1 MNQELEDQ
9 RRELERLMAGDPAV
23 YVCELH
29 GERTTQVC
37 VECYAIQ
44 QERVERESL
53 PLRVA
58 NTAEALRK
66 RVLAEIAPTNGHSPK
81 PSVFTNPGR

>member
-1 MNQELEDQ
+1 MDKDLEEF
-9 RRELERLMAGDPAV
+9 RRELERRSADEPEIL
-23 YVCELH
+23 VCPEH
-29 GERTTQVC
+29 GPRTTQVC
-37 VECYAIQ
+37 VDCYAIQ

-66 RVLAEIAPTNGHSPK
+66 RVLSQLASSNGHS
-81 PSVFTNPGR
+81 NGHAHL

>member
-1 MNQELEDQ
+1 MNKELEDQ
-9 RRELERLMAGDPAV
+9 RRELERLMAGEPAV

-37 VECYAIQ
+37 VPCYSIQ

-53 PLRVA
+53 PLRMA

-66 RVLAEIAPTNGHSPK
+66 KVLAQLSVTNGHA
-81 PSVFTNPGR
+81 

>member
-1 MNQELEDQ
+1 MSKELEDH
-9 RRELERLMAGDPAV
+9 RRELERLMAGEPPV

-37 VECYAIQ
+37 VKCYAIQ

-53 PLRVA
+53 PLRMA

-66 RVLAEIAPTNGHSPK
+66 KVLEQLAPMNGR
-81 PSVFTNPGR
+81 GRTL